1 MSEQTTV
8 PFLKK
13 DAVIPIEFG
22 QSVVMRF
29 NSLLYNLISDRK
41 PEELER
47 LREVYEK
54 GEQPE
59 PWMENIVLL
68 QALVSDLHAKASE
81 LGFIEMKPIGDVT
94 L

>member
-1 MSEQTTV
+1 MSEQTTI

-13 DAVIPIEFG
+13 DAVISLEFG
-22 QSVVMRF
+22 QPAIMRF
-29 NSLLYNLISDRK
+29 NSLLYHLISERK
-41 PEELER
+41 PEELEK

-54 GEQPE
+54 KEQPE

-68 QALVSDLHAKASE
+68 QALVSDLHTKASE
-81 LGFIEMKPIGDVT
+81 LGFIEMKPVGDVT